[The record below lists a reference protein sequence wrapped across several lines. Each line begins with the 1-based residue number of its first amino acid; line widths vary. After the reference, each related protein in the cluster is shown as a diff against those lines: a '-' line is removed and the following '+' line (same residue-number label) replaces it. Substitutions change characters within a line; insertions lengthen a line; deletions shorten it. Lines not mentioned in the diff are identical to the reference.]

1 MPCQEAQALVVP
13 LTKHH
18 GISVALDPSAW
29 VDRYGR
35 YLWNYAYSRLEDAAQ
50 AEDVVQE
57 TFAVAI
63 EAAGSYAGRCSER
76 TWLTAI
82 LKHKISDRHREHQ
95 KRIHLSGSEHGAPWD
110 LPDRLGKWAS
120 GGEEPIDPEMIAQKA
135 EVEQQLE
142 RCLKGLPSRGAE
154 AVALRYLRDLST
166 QETCNVLGVS
176 PTNLRVILHR
186 ARSRLRRCLH
196 NWFAKVR

>member
-1 MPCQEAQALVVP
+1 MAMPLANL
-13 LTKHH
+13 H
-18 GISVALDPSAW
+18 GISAALDPSAW
-29 VDRYGR
+29 VDQYGR
-35 YLWNYAYSRLEDAAQ
+35 YLWNYAYSRLQDAAQ

-76 TWLTAI
+76 TWLIAI
-82 LKHKISDRHREHQ
+82 LKRKISDRHREHQ
-95 KRIHLSGSEHGAPWD
+95 KQIHLSGSKRGTLGD
-110 LPDRLGKWAS
+110 LPHRLGNWAS
-120 GGEEPIDPEMIAQKA
+120 GGEEPIDPEAVVQKA
-135 EVEQQLE
+135 ELQQQLR
-142 RCLKGLPSRGAE
+142 RCLKGIPLQGAE
-154 AVALRYLRDLST
+154 AVALRYLHDLSA

-186 ARSRLRRCLH
+186 ARTRLRRCLH